1 MKGSK
6 HRLLIIAIGFAVYNL
21 LVFAIPFQRDAVFWI
36 AYTFA
41 ALTILAQAAMDW
53 LAFRNAD
60 TLKRMFLGIPIV
72 KISFRCLCAQLFV
85 CAVLMIVATFVS
97 FSAWI
102 AIVPCALIFAIAAV
116 AIIKA
121 DWSREII
128 EKIDTKHLANTKFMH
143 EFRTDLLSLLPHV
156 SNGALKAKLEKLTEA
171 MRYSDPVSIDGI
183 AELEAE
189 MSRQLTLLKQA
200 ILGDRAGDSI
210 VEELLLMCN
219 ERNQK
224 SRAMKRQQYQT

>member
-21 LVFAIPFQRDAVFWI
+21 LVFVIPFQRGTVFWV
-36 AYTFA
+36 AYIFA

-85 CAVLMIVATFVS
+85 CAVLMIVASFVS
-97 FSAWI
+97 FSAWK
-102 AIVPCALIFAIAAV
+102 AIIPCVLIFTIAA
-116 AIIKA
+116 INITKA

-128 EKIDTKHLANTKFMH
+128 EKIDTKHLASTKFMH
-143 EFRTDLLSLLPHV
+143 EFRADLLSLMPRV
-156 SNGALKAKLEKLTEA
+156 SEGTLKAKLEKLSEA
-171 MRYSDPVSIDGI
+171 IRYSDPVSIEGI

-189 MSRQLTLLKQA
+189 MSRQLALLKQA
-200 ILGDRAGDSI
+200 ILGDVAGDGI
-210 VEELLLMCN
+210 VDELLLMCN